1 MKESIIQAKSYKF
14 AVRIVNLYLYLTKEK
29 KEYELSK
36 QLLRSDT
43 SIGANVEEAAG
54 GYSQKDFLFKM
65 TVPYKEARETKYCLR
80 LLRDTNLISEN
91 MFESFVNDC
100 EELLRIIGKI
110 QITLKKKEEVRNS

>member
-1 MKESIIQAKSYKF
+1 
-14 AVRIVNLYLYLTKEK
+14 
-29 KEYELSK
+29 
-36 QLLRSDT
+36 
-43 SIGANVEEAAG
+43 
-54 GYSQKDFLFKM
+54 M
-65 TVPYKEARETKYCLR
+65 TVSYKEARETKYWLR